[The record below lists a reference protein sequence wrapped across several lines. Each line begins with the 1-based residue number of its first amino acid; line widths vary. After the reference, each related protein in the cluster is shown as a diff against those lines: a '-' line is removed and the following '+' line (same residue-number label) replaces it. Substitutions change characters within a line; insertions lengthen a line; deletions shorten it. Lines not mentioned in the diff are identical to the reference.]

1 MTSKYCKGC
10 GNKIPRK
17 IPHTNKKTN
26 KSRQFCFN
34 CSPRK
39 APKSNHSKEHKSE
52 RRRRKESLVKML
64 GGRCSSC
71 GYHKSITALS
81 FHHKNPQKKSFD
93 ISSNGHLMQDWDI
106 VVSEAQKCKLLCL
119 NCHAEYHN
127 DK

>member
-1 MTSKYCKGC
+1 
-10 GNKIPRK
+10 
-17 IPHTNKKTN
+17 
-26 KSRQFCFN
+26 
-34 CSPRK
+34 
-39 APKSNHSKEHKSE
+39 
-52 RRRRKESLVKML
+52 ML